1 MRYFLLLFPIVWLMD
16 LEGLVGRMLETLNL
30 RPWFETVL
38 RRASDTGSIV
48 GESSDGFSY
57 AANNVFFSPY

>member
-1 MRYFLLLFPIVWLMD
+1 MD
-16 LEGLVGRMLETLNL
+16 LEGLVGRMPETLNL